1 MPKDDL
7 VARLRG
13 WADEDREGPFSRHK
27 RIQFEAAAAIEA
39 LRAEVEGLRADAE
52 RLDSRMIL
60 VRRRDEFGDT
70 EDCLH
75 TQIDLREAIDAA
87 RRK

>member
-13 WADEDREGPFSRHK
+13 WADEDREGPFSHHK

-39 LRAEVEGLRADAE
+39 LRAEVEGLREDAE
-52 RLDSRMIL
+52 RYRLLKTLDRGAFMRIRGASL
-60 VRRRDEFGDT
+60 QWAEADA
-70 EDCLH
+70 
-75 TQIDLREAIDAA
+75 AIDAA
-87 RRK
+87 RMK